1 MQEAVDRA
9 ARSGSAGFAPK
20 FVELTENRLPSALVA
35 GVHDVECITF
45 CPSYHLGSFISY
57 TNYPPELVVYFSAPL
72 YLERSDQLAASIG
85 DQNGS
90 AVSEEPVA
98 PLGDDDLLES
108 LRALS
113 DPNRLRIIELLA
125 AGELYAQEI
134 VGRLAIAQSAVSRH
148 LALLERAGVIRV
160 RPHGGMK
167 YYAVN
172 CGRIDAVADALRRSI
187 RQG

>member
-1 MQEAVDRA
+1 M
-9 ARSGSAGFAPK
+9 
-20 FVELTENRLPSALVA
+20 
-35 GVHDVECITF
+35 
-45 CPSYHLGSFISY
+45 
-57 TNYPPELVVYFSAPL
+57 VYFSAPL
-72 YLERSDQLAASIG
+72 YLERLSLVDAAVNGNGGATTAEVQLA
-85 DQNGS
+85 
-90 AVSEEPVA
+90 
-98 PLGDDDLLES
+98 PLSDEDLLES

-134 VGRLAIAQSAVSRH
+134 VGRLGIAQSAVSRH

-172 CGRIDAVADALRRSI
+172 CARMDALADALRRCS
-187 RQG
+187 R